1 MTQELEIAGLDV
13 SIFLEVL
20 EAGNSD
26 ARIALAR
33 QLAAHLADPETP
45 DVEREQVTPV
55 LLKLAADEDRMVRL
69 VLNEELVNVEK
80 LPADVLFAVI
90 SDEEGLALPF
100 LSVTPA
106 LTKAQMLAILRVG
119 DEPRQVT
126 VTSRA
131 DLSVEAARYIIK
143 NGGGRVVAELLHNPA
158 VQLDVADFRAIYAR
172 LANVP
177 ALVEVLLEQEG
188 LPPDIRITEARRTA
202 SRMRQM
208 MAEKGWVPAND
219 ASEAIADA
227 EETTILKIIMDAGP
241 AQVGETM
248 AFLSSKNMLTPSL
261 LVRAAAIGEIDVVKA
276 VLAHL
281 AGFSLERA
289 HDFMFKRGASGLK
302 SLFGK
307 TTLPTNCIGI
317 VQAACEV
324 AAQAEVEG
332 YALSREVFG
341 KRLLETLMTRLDNL
355 TPAERAKQFDYLA
368 RYADD
373 RVRKI
378 ARRLRVDVSRAA

>member
-33 QLAAHLADPETP
+33 QLASHLADPETP

-69 VLNEELVNVEK
+69 ALNEELVNLET
-80 LPADVLFAVI
+80 LPADVLFALI
-90 SDEEGLALPF
+90 SDEEELALPF

-106 LTKAQMLAILRVG
+106 LTKAQMLAVLRVG

-143 NGGGRVVAELLHNPA
+143 NASGRVVAELLHNPA
-158 VQLDVADFRAIYAR
+158 VQLDVADFRTIYAR

-177 ALVEVLLEQEG
+177 ALVEVLLEQES

-219 ASEAIADA
+219 ANEAIADA

-248 AFLSSKNMLTPSL
+248 TFLSSKNMLTPSL
-261 LVRAAAIGEIDVVKA
+261 LVRAAAIGEIDVVRA
-276 VLAHL
+276 ILAHL

-302 SLFGK
+302 SLFAK

-324 AAQAEVEG
+324 AAQAEIEG

-378 ARRLRVDVSRAA
+378 ARRLRVDISRAA